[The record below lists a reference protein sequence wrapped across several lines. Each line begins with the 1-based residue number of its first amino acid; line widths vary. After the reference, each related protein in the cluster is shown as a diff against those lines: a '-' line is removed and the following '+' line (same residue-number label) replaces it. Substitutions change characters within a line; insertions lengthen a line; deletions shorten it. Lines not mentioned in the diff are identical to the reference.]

1 MNTNAAKRNGI
12 EVLLVDDHRF
22 VATVVQSLLARELD
36 ITLHHC
42 AHAAEAVARAIEI
55 APTIILQDL
64 VMPDIDGLTLVKA
77 YRDNAVTAHTPI
89 VVLSGNDDALSRAQA
104 RAAGATDYMV
114 KLPAQDDLIASI
126 RRHAAV
132 GGAPSLELVA
142 DCPADD
148 EDGEDT
154 LDPAVTASFRPRAPG
169 DSPAFALALIDQFV
183 EEAEG
188 RVAALRD
195 ATERRDAAAL
205 GIMAHSLKG
214 SALIMGA
221 TRLAALCEK
230 IESGAKDP
238 ADRTIAGTLMPIV
251 DAELARVRAAFSK
264 ERRGIAHAAA
274 PALRVVSS

>member
-1 MNTNAAKRNGI
+1 MWTITGSSRPSCRA
-12 EVLLVDDHRF
+12 
-22 VATVVQSLLARELD
+22 LLARELD

-42 AHAAEAVARAIEI
+42 AHAAEAVARATEI

-77 YRDNAVTAHTPI
+77 YRDNAVTARTPI

-132 GGAPSLELVA
+132 GAAESLKLVP
-142 DCPADD
+142 DLPADGEHGD
-148 EDGEDT
+148 ET

-169 DSPAFALALIDQFV
+169 DSPAFALALIDQFI

-195 ATERRDAAAL
+195 ATERRDAGAL
-205 GIMAHSLKG
+205 SIMAHSLKG
-214 SALIMGA
+214 SASIMGA

-251 DAELARVRAAFSK
+251 DAELARVRAAFSR